1 MAVLFESTIE
11 PNGVGGWQ
19 IKLFDTLQE
28 QTVICQS
35 VDDYANKIEQMGM
48 EYGGEIEVR
57 WSKDENIT
65 PEQFSDL
72 ERDMKKYQDEMENS
86 K

>member
-11 PNGVGGWQ
+11 VNGVGGWQ
-19 IKLFDTLQE
+19 IRLFDTLQK

-48 EYGGEIEVR
+48 EYAEEIEVR

-65 PEQFSDL
+65 PEQFADL